1 MIVQI
6 CVGSS
11 CYLKGSEKLV
21 ELFQKAIQENKLDDE
36 ITLTGRFCSN
46 KCNRVGVTITI
57 DDDIFKY
64 KKQKN
69 NSQIIYTS
77 NNANILLSFMT
88 DHVHSRKY
96 FS

>member
-21 ELFQKAIQENKLDDE
+21 ELFQKAIKENKLENE
-36 ITLTGRFCSN
+36 IIVTGRFCSN

-57 DDDIFKY
+57 DDDIFTGITPETFDAFFKEKVMVALAKERAIY
-64 KKQKN
+64 N
-69 NSQIIYTS
+69 GMSNS
-77 NNANILLSFMT
+77 
-88 DHVHSRKY
+88 
-96 FS
+96 

>member
-21 ELFQKAIQENKLDDE
+21 ELFQKAIQENQLDDE

-57 DDDIFKY
+57 DDDI
-64 KKQKN
+64 
-69 NSQIIYTS
+69 IYPREFGIMKVIS
-77 NNANILLSFMT
+77 GN
-88 DHVHSRKY
+88 R
-96 FS
+96 